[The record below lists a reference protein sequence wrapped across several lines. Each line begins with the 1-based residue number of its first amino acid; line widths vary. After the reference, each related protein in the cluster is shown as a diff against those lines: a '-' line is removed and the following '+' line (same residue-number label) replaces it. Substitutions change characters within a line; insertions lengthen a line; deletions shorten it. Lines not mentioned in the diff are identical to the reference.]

1 MQTIRR
7 FLVMS
12 LMILAVL
19 SLVACGG
26 SNENAGH
33 VEPYELEEVAGSEF
47 QNVILT
53 AKAAERLDIQS
64 EALNMEDVDGEMKLV
79 APYSAVLYDLNGETY
94 AYTRNAGPSSLTF
107 IRAPIEIERIEGGRV
122 ILTNGPP
129 EGTHLVTVGAA
140 ELYGAD
146 TGVGK

>member
-7 FLVMS
+7 FLIMS

-26 SNENAGH
+26 SDKNDGH
-33 VEPYELEEVAGSEF
+33 DEPYQLEEVAGSEF

-64 EALNMEDVDGEMKLV
+64 EALNMEEVDGEMKLV

-94 AYTRNAGPSSLTF
+94 AYTRNPGPSSLTF

-122 ILTNGPP
+122 ILTDGPP